1 MVVRKWEQ
9 IPLFDLDPSP
19 VPGVHGDGSEVDS
32 EPALFDLDDAAAP
45 DPDADV
51 MDARAPIA
59 EDRVAA
65 EPEVEPVAG
74 ESAPIAWQGTD
85 SSPSS
90 DYSTETVVPQ
100 DKPIAD
106 VGPEPP
112 PASERG
118 ATEPAALPPAGEAA
132 DGHAVIVTAAGTYT
146 PSGHTLTGPVDSI
159 EKLDKLIRW
168 ATLTPLGA
176 PAQIWIVGIEACE
189 MLGWII
195 DPGSED
201 DVDDMEVLRT
211 RAAEELTAI
220 LHATLTPMLTAGWE
234 LRGEPGHVV
243 HLSRTTGNFTS
254 MVDIFIEP
262 YVWTYWNKDFGWGNR
277 VGDMGILGSPAA
289 GTYLPDDDLPAAR
302 ELGRRLA
309 WCAQH
314 LGVLPGPTPAR
325 TGAAIVD
332 KIKRDRTRSG
342 KGIVVTV
349 GGPVPPLDGEPRGDL
364 EPALGWTRI
373 PDLEELSD
381 ATQLVSIDQ
390 RAAYLASAGMLE
402 FGYGKPRHLRG
413 EDALDAAR
421 QSKTPFGL
429 WRVTLPPG
437 DMLALPPAL
446 PLPHPHMLADQPV
459 QTWIT
464 TVSLDALQTSIAD
477 GGIGAELDDLDIA
490 EAWVYPEQ
498 GRALDKWAKI
508 LREAR
513 KVAVDTGDT
522 AMKRFIGA
530 CYKGYI
536 GRMVNPDMW
545 TAKQM
550 QHHHQPLWR
559 AAIIAHCRWRGR
571 RVAMRIAR
579 ETGRWPLRT
588 VTDSWVYPLPPGI
601 DIADESDALG
611 KMTLEK
617 SAPLTENITV
627 MLTDA
632 RDTHE
637 INLALK
643 AAFTDEDEGNI

>member
-1 MVVRKWEQ
+1 MALKKGEQ
-9 IPLFDLDPSP
+9 FALFELETPESATRSGEVPEPDQPSLFD
-19 VPGVHGDGSEVDS
+19 VDDTAS
-32 EPALFDLDDAAAP
+32 LETDSDAAEIPATDDIVAP
-45 DPDADV
+45 PDE
-51 MDARAPIA
+51 RSN
-59 EDRVAA
+59 EA
-65 EPEVEPVAG
+65 EPEPTPSPEH
-74 ESAPIAWQGTD
+74 EAP
-85 SSPSS
+85 
-90 DYSTETVVPQ
+90 
-100 DKPIAD
+100 
-106 VGPEPP
+106 
-112 PASERG
+112 
-118 ATEPAALPPAGEAA
+118 EPAALPPAGESA

-201 DVDDMEVLRT
+201 DVDDMEILRT
-211 RAAEELTAI
+211 RAAEELTTI

-277 VGDMGILGSPAA
+277 VGDMGILGSPTA

-342 KGIVVTV
+342 KGIVVTA

-364 EPALGWTRI
+364 EPAVGWTRI
-373 PDLEELSD
+373 PDLEELTEG

-413 EDALDAAR
+413 EDALDAAG

-477 GGIGAELDDLDIA
+477 GGIGAELDDLDIT
-490 EAWVYPEQ
+490 EAWVYPQQ
-498 GRALDKWAKI
+498 GRALDKWAKT

-579 ETGRWPLRT
+579 DTGRWPLRT
-588 VTDSWVYPLPPGI
+588 VTDSWVYPLPPGA
-601 DIADESDALG
+601 DIADDSDALG

-617 SAPLTENITV
+617 RAPLTEDITL

>member
-289 GTYLPDDDLPAAR
+289 GTYLPDDDLPAA
-302 ELGRRLA
+302 
-309 WCAQH
+309 Q
-314 LGVLPGPTPAR
+314 R
-325 TGAAIVD
+325 TGTPTRLV
-332 KIKRDRTRSG
+332 RT
-342 KGIVVTV
+342 T
-349 GGPVPPLDGEPRGDL
+349 PRR
-364 EPALGWTRI
+364 ATR
-373 PDLEELSD
+373 
-381 ATQLVSIDQ
+381 
-390 RAAYLASAGMLE
+390 
-402 FGYGKPRHLRG
+402 
-413 EDALDAAR
+413 
-421 QSKTPFGL
+421 
-429 WRVTLPPG
+429 
-437 DMLALPPAL
+437 
-446 PLPHPHMLADQPV
+446 PHPGTHRRCHRRQDQTRPHP
-459 QTWIT
+459 Q
-464 TVSLDALQTSIAD
+464 
-477 GGIGAELDDLDIA
+477 
-490 EAWVYPEQ
+490 
-498 GRALDKWAKI
+498 R
-508 LREAR
+508 
-513 KVAVDTGDT
+513 
-522 AMKRFIGA
+522 
-530 CYKGYI
+530 
-536 GRMVNPDMW
+536 
-545 TAKQM
+545 
-550 QHHHQPLWR
+550 
-559 AAIIAHCRWRGR
+559 
-571 RVAMRIAR
+571 
-579 ETGRWPLRT
+579 
-588 VTDSWVYPLPPGI
+588 
-601 DIADESDALG
+601 
-611 KMTLEK
+611 
-617 SAPLTENITV
+617 
-627 MLTDA
+627 
-632 RDTHE
+632 
-637 INLALK
+637 
-643 AAFTDEDEGNI
+643 

>member
-1 MVVRKWEQ
+1 MKGWEQ
-9 IPLFDLDPSP
+9 IPLFDLEPPAENEPESC
-19 VPGVHGDGSEVDS
+19 S
-32 EPALFDLDDAAAP
+32 EPTLFDIDEDAQHGQDVAEMENFVEPQDFVTELA
-45 DPDADV
+45 DADV
-51 MDARAPIA
+51 EIDCAGSESGAP
-59 EDRVAA
+59 DGKG
-65 EPEVEPVAG
+65 EVGADEEKAPQRPAG
-74 ESAPIAWQGTD
+74 VTSDEETVD
-85 SSPSS
+85 HLEPSS
-90 DYSTETVVPQ
+90 QPQ
-100 DKPIAD
+100 P
-106 VGPEPP
+106 
-112 PASERG
+112 G
-118 ATEPAALPPAGEAA
+118 ATESVALPPAGESA

-201 DVDDMEVLRT
+201 DVDDMEILRT
-211 RAAEELTAI
+211 RAAEEITAI

-277 VGDMGILGSPAA
+277 VGDMGILGSPTA
-289 GTYLPDDDLPAAR
+289 GTYLPAAQ

-373 PDLEELSD
+373 PGSEELSD

-402 FGYGKPRHLRG
+402 FGYGKPRHLRS
-413 EDALDAAR
+413 ENALDAAG

-429 WRVTLPPG
+429 WHVTLPPG
-437 DMLALPPAL
+437 DILALPPAL

-464 TVSLDALQTSIAD
+464 TVSLDALQTAIAD
-477 GGIGAELDDLDIA
+477 GGVGAELDDLDIT

-513 KVAVDTGDT
+513 QSCRRHRRHSNETVHRLLLQGLHRPNGQPRHVDRQTNATPPPT
-522 AMKRFIGA
+522 ALASSDHRALPLARSPRRDAHRARNRPMA
-530 CYKGYI
+530 
-536 GRMVNPDMW
+536 
-545 TAKQM
+545 TA
-550 QHHHQPLWR
+550 HGHRLL
-559 AAIIAHCRWRGR
+559 G
-571 RVAMRIAR
+571 
-579 ETGRWPLRT
+579 
-588 VTDSWVYPLPPGI
+588 LPP
-601 DIADESDALG
+601 
-611 KMTLEK
+611 
-617 SAPLTENITV
+617 APGH
-627 MLTDA
+627 
-632 RDTHE
+632 RHRR
-637 INLALK
+637 
-643 AAFTDEDEGNI
+643 

>member
-1 MVVRKWEQ
+1 MAVKKWEQ
-9 IPLFDLDPSP
+9 IPLFDLDPPP
-19 VPGVHGDGSEVDS
+19 VPEVQGDGPDLDS
-32 EPALFDLDDAAAP
+32 EPALFELDDAATP
-45 DPDADV
+45 ESDADV
-51 MDARAPIA
+51 MDAHAPIA
-59 EDRVAA
+59 EDGVDA
-65 EPEVEPVAG
+65 EPEG
-74 ESAPIAWQGTD
+74 ESETGESVDADRQGAGSTSPV
-85 SSPSS
+85 SSVA
-90 DYSTETVVPQ
+90 DTETVVPQ
-100 DKPIAD
+100 DDPTAD
-106 VGPEPP
+106 VEPGPT

-118 ATEPAALPPAGEAA
+118 ATEPAALPPASESA

-201 DVDDMEVLRT
+201 DVDDMEILRT

-277 VGDMGILGSPAA
+277 VGDMGILGSPTA
-289 GTYLPDDDLPAAR
+289 GTYLPDDDLPAAQ

-364 EPALGWTRI
+364 EPAVGWTRI
-373 PDLEELSD
+373 PGSEELSD

-402 FGYGKPRHLRG
+402 LGYGKPRHLRG
-413 EDALDAAR
+413 ENALDAAR

-429 WRVTLPPG
+429 WHVTLPPG
-437 DMLALPPAL
+437 DILALPPTL

-477 GGIGAELDDLDIA
+477 GGIGAELADPRHHRSMGLPRTRSGPRQVGENLERSPQSCRRHRRHSNETVHRLLLQRLHRPNGQPRHVDRQTNATPPPTALASSDH
-490 EAWVYPEQ
+490 
-498 GRALDKWAKI
+498 RALP
-508 LREAR
+508 LAR
-513 KVAVDTGDT
+513 SPRRDAHRARNRPMAT
-522 AMKRFIGA
+522 AHGHRLLGLPPA
-530 CYKGYI
+530 PGH
-536 GRMVNPDMW
+536 R
-545 TAKQM
+545 
-550 QHHHQPLWR
+550 H
-559 AAIIAHCRWRGR
+559 R
-571 RVAMRIAR
+571 R
-579 ETGRWPLRT
+579 PT
-588 VTDSWVYPLPPGI
+588 VT
-601 DIADESDALG
+601 
-611 KMTLEK
+611 
-617 SAPLTENITV
+617 
-627 MLTDA
+627 
-632 RDTHE
+632 H
-637 INLALK
+637 
-643 AAFTDEDEGNI
+643 

>member
-1 MVVRKWEQ
+1 MKKWEQ
-9 IPLFDLDPSP
+9 IPLFDLDPPP
-19 VPGVHGDGSEVDS
+19 VPEVHGEGSELDS
-32 EPALFDLDDAAAP
+32 EPALFGIEDATAP

-74 ESAPIAWQGTD
+74 ESAPIARQGTD
-85 SSPSS
+85 SSRSS
-90 DYSTETVVPQ
+90 DYNTETVVPQ
-100 DKPIAD
+100 SELTAEVDS
-106 VGPEPP
+106 EPTEASELDATESGTLP
-112 PASERG
+112 PAS
-118 ATEPAALPPAGEAA
+118 EAA

-201 DVDDMEVLRT
+201 DVDDMEILRT

-277 VGDMGILGSPAA
+277 VGDMGILGSPTA
-289 GTYLPDDDLPAAR
+289 GTYLPDDDLPAAQ

-364 EPALGWTRI
+364 EP
-373 PDLEELSD
+373 
-381 ATQLVSIDQ
+381 
-390 RAAYLASAGMLE
+390 
-402 FGYGKPRHLRG
+402 
-413 EDALDAAR
+413 
-421 QSKTPFGL
+421 
-429 WRVTLPPG
+429 
-437 DMLALPPAL
+437 
-446 PLPHPHMLADQPV
+446 
-459 QTWIT
+459 
-464 TVSLDALQTSIAD
+464 
-477 GGIGAELDDLDIA
+477 
-490 EAWVYPEQ
+490 
-498 GRALDKWAKI
+498 
-508 LREAR
+508 
-513 KVAVDTGDT
+513 
-522 AMKRFIGA
+522 
-530 CYKGYI
+530 
-536 GRMVNPDMW
+536 
-545 TAKQM
+545 
-550 QHHHQPLWR
+550 
-559 AAIIAHCRWRGR
+559 
-571 RVAMRIAR
+571 
-579 ETGRWPLRT
+579 
-588 VTDSWVYPLPPGI
+588 
-601 DIADESDALG
+601 
-611 KMTLEK
+611 
-617 SAPLTENITV
+617 
-627 MLTDA
+627 
-632 RDTHE
+632 
-637 INLALK
+637 
-643 AAFTDEDEGNI
+643 